1 MPVLTK
7 DIGKSMLKSLNT
19 DPEWLSLFPK
29 SRQQMLSRISGR
41 SCDYI
46 IIDDPLNEDNM
57 KTATESAYGHTVLGY
72 HGTAL
77 AQRKPAKVNYNTV
90 GVRFLDGHNIAK
102 VYTYGVRKGGKIHLG
117 QELVADTQRGPALV
131 AVVRIDK
138 TPAPVDPSWPCGL
151 KFLTRKVVAL

>member
-1 MPVLTK
+1 MPALPRITHYSY
-7 DIGKSMLKSLNT
+7 DIDRAHFSN
-19 DPEWLSLFPK
+19 PWC
-29 SRQQMLSRISGR
+29 ISGR
-41 SCDYI
+41 SADGI
-46 IIDDPLNEDNM
+46 IIDDPYEDNM
-57 KTATESAYGHTVLGY
+57 NKVTY
-72 HGTAL
+72 HGSLVDADHWRGKAEQTAK
-77 AQRKPAKVNYNTV
+77 KPVKVNYNTV

-151 KFLTRKVVAL
+151 KFLTRKVVEL